1 MSRYL
6 TFTFTKSNENGP
18 FGKPGTETAGTI
30 NILLLNYGGQF
41 GFTQYI
47 AQLLPPPPQKKPQ
60 NNPTITKKQPKNKQT
75 FHFVLLDK
83 KINKTICV
91 RGILLHTLVFSAV
104 VCTLLT
110 VSKIRS

>member
-1 MSRYL
+1 MYENVLTNLMSRYL

-47 AQLLPPPPQKKPQ
+47 AQLLPPPPQKKA
-60 NNPTITKKQPKNKQT
+60 TKQPNNNKKNPQKQT
-75 FHFVLLDK
+75 NISFRF
-83 KINKTICV
+83 T
-91 RGILLHTLVFSAV
+91 
-104 VCTLLT
+104 
-110 VSKIRS
+110 